1 MPATIHSKH
10 SPRPNIYGDQNYA
23 TADLGDS
30 LPYSALEGHISSLLH
45 EIFSVMISI
54 DGI

>member
-10 SPRPNIYGDQNYA
+10 SPRPNINGDQNYA

-30 LPYSALEGHISSLLH
+30 LPYHSLVAHMSSLLH
-45 EIFSVMISI
+45 EIFNVMSYK
-54 DGI
+54 DGM